1 MTSETSENRLVH
13 ELSRQDARRIAL
25 RAQLLTAE
33 RPADLLDLVRHLTLL
48 PTEPTA
54 PIASSYDLLCWSRLG
69 SAYDPGELTRAID
82 DQALVSYLGFLRPI
96 EDMPLHRAEAPY
108 WPGRTGRKP
117 WQHEVAGWV
126 AANEEC
132 RQDIIE
138 LLRAEGPLPATEI
151 PDTCQ
156 RTWGSSGWTNNKNV
170 QQMLWFMLQRDE
182 VAVVGLAGGSGGRG
196 KLWDLAERVY
206 GDAPLPD
213 PDEALAER
221 DRHRLRSLGIAR
233 PTGPQDR
240 AEPTY
245 VRDAGEPAVVEGVRG
260 KWRVEPS
267 LLAGLDDFDGR
278 AALLSPFDRL
288 VMDRKRLDALFEFDY
303 LLEMYKPKEQRIWGY
318 YGLPILYGDRLVGKL
333 DATAERDEGVLRV
346 DAVHEDEP
354 FTAAMT
360 KAVDAEIEDLA
371 TWLGLEVMRA

>member
-1 MTSETSENRLVH
+1 VVH
-13 ELSRQDARRIAL
+13 QLSQQDARRVAL

-33 RPADLLDLVRHLTLL
+33 RPTDLLDMVRHLTLL

-54 PIASSYDLLCWSRLG
+54 PIATSYDLLCWSRLG
-69 SAYDPGELTRAID
+69 SAYDPDELMKAVD
-82 DQALVSYLGFLRPI
+82 DQVLVQYLGFLRPI
-96 EDMPLHRAEAPY
+96 EDMGLHRAEAPY
-108 WPGRTGRKP
+108 FPGRVDVKP
-117 WQHEVAGWV
+117 WQHEVADWV

-132 RQDIIE
+132 RQDILE
-138 LLRAEGPLPATEI
+138 LLRAEGPLPATAI

-156 RTWGSSGWTNNKNV
+156 RTWGSTGWTNNKNV

-182 VAVVGLAGGSGGRG
+182 VAVVGLSGRD

-221 DRHRLRSLGIAR
+221 DRRRLRSLGIAR
-233 PTGPQDR
+233 PTGPVDR

-260 KWRVEPS
+260 KWRVDPTYLED
-267 LLAGLDDFDGR
+267 LDDFDGR

-288 VMDRKRLDALFEFDY
+288 VHDRVRTLALFEFDY
-303 LLEMYKPKEQRIWGY
+303 VLEMYVPKAKRRWGY
-318 YGLPILYGDRLVGKL
+318 FALPVLHGDRLVGKV
-333 DATAERDEGVLRV
+333 DATADHKAGVLRV

-354 FTAAMT
+354 FPVGTSAA
-360 KAVDAEIEDLA
+360 VQDELDALA
-371 TWLGLEVMRA
+371 GWLGLTQRSPAAR

>member
-1 MTSETSENRLVH
+1 VESH
-13 ELSRQDARRIAL
+13 QLSQQNARRIAL

-33 RPADLLDLVRHLTLL
+33 RPTDLLETVRHLTLL

-54 PIASSYDLLCWSRLG
+54 PIATSFDLLLWSRLG
-69 SAYDPGELTRAID
+69 SAYDPDELTQAVD
-82 DQALVSYLGFLRPI
+82 DQVLVQYLGLLRPI
-96 EDMPLHRAEAPY
+96 EDMGLHRAEAPY
-108 WPGRTGRKP
+108 WPGRTDLKQ
-117 WQHEVAGWV
+117 WQHDVADWV

-132 RQDIIE
+132 RQDILE

-156 RTWGSSGWTNNKNV
+156 RTWGSTGWTNNKNV

-182 VAVVGLAGGSGGRG
+182 VAVVGQSRGRGGRE

-206 GDAPLPD
+206 GEEPLPD

-221 DRHRLRSLGIAR
+221 DRRRLAALGIAR

-240 AEPTY
+240 AEPSY
-245 VRDAGEPAVVEGVRG
+245 VRDAGEPAVIEGVRG

-267 LLAGLDDFDGR
+267 LLEGLDGFEGR

-288 VMDRKRLDALFEFDY
+288 VMDRKRLDAVFGFDY
-303 LLEMYKPKEQRIWGY
+303 LLEMYKPQEQRIWGY
-318 YGLPILYGDRLVGKL
+318 YALPILYGDRLVGKL
-333 DATAERDEGVLRV
+333 DATAEREEGVLRV

-354 FTAAMT
+354 FSPEMT
-360 KAVDAEIEDLA
+360 EAVGAEIDDLA
-371 TWLGLEVMRA
+371 TWLGLEVMRTGS

>member
-1 MTSETSENRLVH
+1 MGPHR
-13 ELSRQDARRIAL
+13 LSRQEARRVAL

-33 RPADLLDLVRHLTLL
+33 RPTDLLEMVRHLTLL

-54 PIASSYDLLCWSRLG
+54 PIATSYDLLCWSRLG
-69 SAYDPGELTRAID
+69 PAYDPEELTRAVD
-82 DQALVSYLGFLRPI
+82 DQVLVPYLGFLRPI
-96 EDMPLHRAEAPY
+96 EDMGLHRAEAPF
-108 WPGRTGRKP
+108 WPGRGELKP
-117 WQHEVAGWV
+117 WVHEVAGWV
-126 AANEEC
+126 TANEEC
-132 RQDIIE
+132 RQDILE
-138 LLRAEGPLPATEI
+138 LLRAEGPLPAAAI

-156 RTWGSSGWTNNKNV
+156 RTWGSTGWTNNKNV

-182 VAVVGLAGGSGGRG
+182 VAVVGLSGGPGGRE

-221 DRHRLRSLGIAR
+221 DRRRLASLGIAR

-240 AEPTY
+240 AEPSY
-245 VRDAGEPAVVEGVRG
+245 VRDAGEPAVIEGVRG

-267 LLAGLDDFDGR
+267 LLDGLEDFEGR

-288 VMDRKRLDALFEFDY
+288 VMDRKRVDTLFEFDY

-318 YGLPILYGDRLVGKL
+318 YALPILYGDRLVGKL

-354 FTAAMT
+354 FTAEMT
-360 KAVDAEIEDLA
+360 EAVDAEIDDLA
-371 TWLGLEVMRA
+371 RWLGLEVMRP